1 MDRSHSRPTWWPA
14 GWSRLGRSPAWCW
27 PRREPAG
34 AVEFLIPTSDGLVGA
49 GSLSDARLDQPLV
62 VVTPASRGRAVTVM
76 RASSDPLRQAEFE
89 VVHVTPAGA
98 SARTVELDGPGARP
112 FPCAVADDA
121 TVAYLQQLT
130 GPTADGS
137 THLVVRTDD
146 GAGSE
151 ATVAG
156 TFDNC
161 AAGPDGA
168 VLASAVTGADGDPA
182 HTEVHLVWLGPS
194 LEVRAT
200 TSEPV
205 AGARAVV
212 ALDAPTRRVAVA
224 GGRGPA
230 LVLDGPRGSSIERRR
245 PWPST
250 TGRPVVA
257 STATLG

>member
-1 MDRSHSRPTWWPA
+1 
-14 GWSRLGRSPAWCW
+14 
-27 PRREPAG
+27 
-34 AVEFLIPTSDGLVGA
+34 
-49 GSLSDARLDQPLV
+49 
-62 VVTPASRGRAVTVM
+62 M

-89 VVHVTPAGA
+89 VVHVTPAGTT
-98 SARTVELDGPGARP
+98 ARTVELDAPGARP

-121 TVAYLQQLT
+121 TVAYLQLLT

-156 TFDNC
+156 TFDTC
-161 AAGPDGA
+161 AAGPDGR
-168 VLASAVTGADGDPA
+168 GAGVRGDRGRRGPGP
-182 HTEVHLVWLGPS
+182 HRGRPRVVGPS

-230 LVLDGPRGSSIERRR
+230 VVLDGEARLEHGRRR
-245 PWPST
+245 RWPST
-250 TGRPVVA
+250 TVA
-257 STATLG
+257 ACGGSTATLA